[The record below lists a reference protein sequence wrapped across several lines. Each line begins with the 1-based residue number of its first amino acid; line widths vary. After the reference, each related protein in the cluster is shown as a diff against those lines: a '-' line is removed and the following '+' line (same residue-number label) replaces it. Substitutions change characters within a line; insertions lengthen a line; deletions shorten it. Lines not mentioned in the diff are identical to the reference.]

1 MYCVISL
8 RDVGG
13 SRTTNPDR
21 RLLKR
26 TRTTVAML
34 RAKNEFT
41 FGAEYTKQIF
51 FSLEYSRYVSEN
63 QNMTETVGLLRET
76 TLKVNTAKGYL
87 ATLVMMLGST
97 LTSN

>member
-8 RDVGG
+8 RDVGR

-34 RAKNEFT
+34 PRPRSVKLIFT
-41 FGAEYTKQIF
+41 FGTEYTKHF
-51 FSLEYSRYVSEN
+51 FLNIHNMYLEIDV
-63 QNMTETVGLLRET
+63 
-76 TLKVNTAKGYL
+76 
-87 ATLVMMLGST
+87 
-97 LTSN
+97 

>member
-41 FGAEYTKQIF
+41 FGAEYTKQVFF
-51 FSLEYSRYVSEN
+51 FSRIFKIC
-63 QNMTETVGLLRET
+63 QKT
-76 TLKVNTAKGYL
+76 KI
-87 ATLVMMLGST
+87 
-97 LTSN
+97 